1 MKAYRLGSLAFV
13 IKDGEL
19 LVKIELENFEAARK
33 AVSDFNAGKHDKLGY
48 N

>member
-13 IKDGEL
+13 MENGIVLVTIK
-19 LVKIELENFEAARK
+19 LENSEVARK
-33 AVSDFNAGKHDKLGY
+33 AVKDFNAGKHETLGY